1 MTEQDFSP
9 IDISGLLEAAPVGD
23 KPSDCSISN
32 VESPEEAAAVGD
44 QAPQEHSYG
53 PDPVTGLV
61 ELAPRSSSPKGD
73 WTELTEKSDSGD
85 AANGESTNRTSESER
100 SEAESSTVAFYSA
113 KPYSA
118 RSMYDLKREQPHH
131 RLFCILFA
139 QGFTGVEIAEQTGFD
154 AWTIN
159 NVKKQDW
166 AQKLIAELQQSQ
178 GERAIKSILCGAAAE
193 VARKMCETALG
204 KTEAAPAV
212 QLNAQKE
219 VLNRLFGVAP
229 QHIKHEQVSP
239 EDLSTE
245 ELRKLIK
252 QN

>member
-1 MTEQDFSP
+1 VTEQDFTP
-9 IDISGLLEAAPVGD
+9 IDISGMLEAAPVGD
-23 KPSDCSISN
+23 KPNCNASD
-32 VESPEEAAAVGD
+32 VEKAVGD
-44 QAPQEHSYG
+44 QANTNE
-53 PDPVTGLV
+53 PVDVADRAMQPTLAV
-61 ELAPRSSSPKGD
+61 ESSSPKGD
-73 WTELTEKSDSGD
+73 SGEVAEKSSE
-85 AANGESTNRTSESER
+85 GESTNRTGEAER
-100 SEAESSTVAFYSA
+100 SEAESSYIPFYSA
-113 KPYSA
+113 KPYGTKVEI
-118 RSMYDLKREQPHH
+118 KREQPHH

-139 QGFTGVEIAEQTGFD
+139 QGYTPTEIAEQTGFET
-154 AWTIN
+154 WTIN
-159 NVKKQDW
+159 NVKKQEW
-166 AQKLIAELQQSQ
+166 AQKLIAELQQTQ

-193 VARKMCETALG
+193 VARKMCDTALG

-229 QHIKHEQVSP
+229 QHIKHEQVNP